1 MATRDAANALTS
13 SYPAGAILFEEN
25 DPGSRMYVIR
35 SGRVRIFRRIG
46 RREIVLAVLGAGDFF
61 GEMALLESLP
71 RSATAEALDP
81 CELVEVDGV
90 TFESMIRTNSEIAVR
105 IMRRLASR
113 VRELDRR
120 LQNLLVDG
128 GVGRAIEVL
137 RWLLPQGTQE
147 EGWVRIRSAKAHV
160 NIAAQAGISP
170 DEAELVLERLR
181 RAGCLKEDGADVL
194 VATTETLDAY
204 GLYLDLKRR
213 YDPEVHELPADLT
226 GRQHDDRR
234 MAVQRLLNALGISA
248 SELASGQ
255 AALSSQYQ
263 RYLLLRQRFEA

>member
-13 SYPAGAILFEEN
+13 SYPTGAILFEEN

-35 SGRVRIFRRIG
+35 TGRVRIFRRIG
-46 RREIVLAVLGAGDFF
+46 RREIVLAVLGPGDFF
-61 GEMALLESLP
+61 GEMALLEGLP
-71 RSATAEALDP
+71 RSATAEAIEA
-81 CELVEVDGV
+81 CELVEVDV
-90 TFESMIRTNSEIAVR
+90 QTFEAIIRSNTEIGVR

-137 RWLLPQGTQE
+137 RWLLPQGVT
-147 EGWVRIRSAKAHV
+147 EGDWVRVRSAKAHV

-170 DEAELVLERLR
+170 DEAEVVLEHLR
-181 RAGCLKEDGADVL
+181 KAGCLKEDGADVL

-204 GLYLDLKRR
+204 GSYLDLKRR
-213 YDPEVHELPADLT
+213 YDPEMHELPVDLS
-226 GRQHDDRR
+226 GRQHEGRR
-234 MAVQRLLNALGISA
+234 VAVQRLLGALGISA
-248 SELASGQ
+248 ADLASGQ